1 MMGGHF
7 YHKRVRTCVAV
18 FGSMFNNLHVLR
30 TDKNGKV
37 LSQVK
42 VPLSYA
48 PKRSFIERLEEMSN
62 GEESERRVAIKLPR
76 MSFEITSITYDATRQ
91 LPKMNGF
98 GSVLSSNVNNQ
109 RKIYVGVPYTIGFS
123 LSVYAK
129 SQDDA
134 LQVVEQIIPYFA
146 PQYTLTVKPFS
157 DEPDIKEDVP
167 IILSGMDFSDDFEGP
182 LEQRRTIIYT
192 MNFEMKVNFYGP
204 ENTGPV
210 IREVNTNLNIIDDP
224 DDVLGSSI
232 NTVPDPV
239 DVSPDSD
246 YGFDTTITVYEP
258 EPPPEPTTYDYSI
271 TGVTDD
277 PTSEDWRTHYAP
289 PGYVWTPNVG
299 FTTDEPL
306 MHTDWMFFDETSQT
320 STLGSA
326 NITNLDMSQV
336 VTAREMLRT
345 SDFSS
350 NTSDIT
356 GWDVSNIRDFTGMFR
371 EANFNQNISGWT
383 LCADKTTPIVDV
395 VASYWTP
402 SEITINNNPYS
413 DFDWLHGWDSNAP
426 TANGWPLSSAGVH
439 GVILQDMFSGN
450 DYFDQPIGSWDT
462 SAVFRFD
469 EMFRGSV
476 LDQDLG
482 AWDTSHARTMA
493 DMFDAGYFYGVGVGS
508 WDVSNVI
515 SFYDMFKNS
524 YFNATVANSDISSWN
539 TGSAVTMSGM
549 FAVAGS
555 VWTGTPAPFGADIG
569 GWDVSNVKDMTEMF
583 EENEDFDIN
592 IGAWDVSSVTNM
604 NEMFQDC
611 PSFNNGGS
619 ADIANW
625 DTSSVTDMGE
635 MFENAT
641 SFNQDLSGWDVSSV
655 TEYDQFD
662 NGATSWTLP
671 KPNFI

>member
-146 PQYTLTVKPFS
+146 PQYTLTVKPFA

-232 NTVPDPV
+232 NTVPDPI

-246 YGFDTTITVYEP
+246 YGFDTTITVNEP
-258 EPPPEPTTYDYSI
+258 EPPPAPVTYEYSI
-271 TGVTDD
+271 TGVSND
-277 PTSEDWRTHYAP
+277 PTSIDWRTNYAP
-289 PGYVWTPNVG
+289 SGYVWTPNVG
-299 FTTDEPL
+299 FTTDGPL

-336 VTAREMLRT
+336 VTAREMLRA

-356 GWDVSNIRDFTGMFR
+356 GWDVSKIRDFTGMLR

-383 LCADKTTPIVDV
+383 LCTDKTTPIVDV

-402 SEITINNNPYS
+402 SEITINNNSYS

-426 TANGWPLSSAGVH
+426 TADGWPLSSAGVH
-439 GVILQDMFSGN
+439 GVILQGMFSGN

-469 EMFRGSV
+469 EMFEGSV

-493 DMFDAGYFYGVGVGS
+493 DMFDSGYFYGVGVGS

-539 TGSAVTMSGM
+539 TGSAVTMSGI

-583 EENEDFDIN
+583 EGNEDFDIN
-592 IGAWDVSSVTNM
+592 IGAWDVSNVIDM

-662 NGATSWTLP
+662 NGATSWTSP